1 MVSSTFFGPERSTK
15 ICPALSHAFP
25 TKVLPRTGKWIHR
38 HRMILTIH
46 DPIPPKG
53 QGADNM
59 KATMAEA
66 YSECFEQWALKR

>member
-1 MVSSTFFGPERSTK
+1 MDTS
-15 ICPALSHAFP
+15 
-25 TKVLPRTGKWIHR
+25 

-66 YSECFEQWALKR
+66 YTAVESATSR